1 MVFTNLPL
9 SVRLWVGFGLISAVV
24 VLNTVLAAAAVDGAA
39 RTLIVLAGGV
49 CVAVGALTAWWLT
62 QSVIGPL
69 HNAVS
74 AARQINS
81 GDLTG
86 NFDASGNDE
95 VGELLRALK
104 SLKDLIFKVVS
115 EVRTG
120 TTTVAGTASQ
130 INRDNTALADRTRH
144 QADSLQT
151 TATSMRQITVTVKQN
166 ADHAEQASN
175 FVLSASDNAVKGG
188 EVVNQVVATM
198 GSIKQSSRKIV
209 DIIGVIDSI
218 AFQTNILALNAA
230 VEPARAGEQGKGFA
244 VVASEVGT
252 LAKRSAAA
260 AKEIKGLIGASVEK
274 VDSGAHLVDEAGK
287 KITEIVSSVKHV
299 ADLMRTISEE
309 SHEQSKGV
317 ESVNGAINKLDNM
330 IKLNAALVSETT
342 KTATSVNEYA
352 VDLLKSVSGFN
363 LGQREYGTVEEAT
376 QMVKHG
382 IEFMKANGRDALI
395 ADVNQRGKGR
405 FVDRDLYLMVVSLTD
420 NTFKAH
426 GNNPRIVGNSGLV
439 SKDVDGKQFVIEMID
454 LGKSVGSGWVD
465 YKWNHPVTNEV
476 RTKSSYIERCDDV
489 IVVCGVYK
497 D

>member
-1 MVFTNLPL
+1 MGFANLTL
-9 SVRLWVGFGLISAVV
+9 GGRLRIGFALIASVVL
-24 VLNTVLAAAAVDGAA
+24 LNTVLAAALVESEVRA
-39 RTLIVLAGGV
+39 LIVSAGV
-49 CVAVGALTAWWLT
+49 ISVVVGSLTVWWLT
-62 QSVIGPL
+62 RSVLGPL
-69 HNAVS
+69 HNAVT
-74 AARQINS
+74 AARQINQ

-86 NFDASGNDE
+86 KLDAGGNDE
-95 VGELLRALK
+95 VSELLRALK
-104 SLKDLIFKVVS
+104 GLKELIFKVVS

-130 INRDNTALADRTRH
+130 INRDNSALADRTRH
-144 QADSLQT
+144 QAESLET
-151 TATSMRQITVTVKQN
+151 TATSMRQITATVKQN
-166 ADHAEQASN
+166 ADHAVQASN
-175 FVLSASDNAVKGG
+175 FMLSASENAVKGG
-188 EVVNQVVATM
+188 EVVNQVVSTM

-230 VEPARAGEQGKGFA
+230 VEAARAGEQGRGFA
-244 VVASEVGT
+244 VVANEVGT

-260 AKEIKGLIGASVEK
+260 AKEIKKLIGDSVEK

-287 KITEIVSSVKHV
+287 KMTEIVSSVKHV
-299 ADLMRTISEE
+299 SDLMRSISEE

-317 ESVNGAINKLDNM
+317 QSVNNAINKLDNM
-330 IKLNAALVSETT
+330 IKLNADLVSETT

-363 LGQREYGTVEEAT
+363 LGVREYGTREEAVD
-376 QMVKHG
+376 MVKRG

-395 ADVNQRGKGR
+395 ADVNKRGKGQ
-405 FVDRDLYLMVVSLTD
+405 FVDRDLYLLIVSLTD
-420 NTFKAH
+420 NKFKAH
-426 GNNPRIVGNSGLV
+426 GNNPRIIGNSGTV
-439 SKDVDGKQFVIEMID
+439 SKDVDGKFFVVEMVD